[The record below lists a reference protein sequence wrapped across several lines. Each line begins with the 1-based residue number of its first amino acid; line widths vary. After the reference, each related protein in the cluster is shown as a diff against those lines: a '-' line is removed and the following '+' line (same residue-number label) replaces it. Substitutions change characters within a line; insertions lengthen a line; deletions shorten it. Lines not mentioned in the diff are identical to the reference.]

1 MQAVEERSIVEPG
14 LPAKEEKEDLS
25 LFKPD
30 PTQVAVK
37 NPFLSG
43 EKPQEGARPGRV
55 LAVPAARKL
64 ARELGIP
71 IEEVPG
77 SGPLGRVRVEDVRA
91 YAERRKAPPERPE
104 EGPQV
109 LPAGFPPPPKYAPP
123 KGYEHLEERVPL
135 RGIRRTIA
143 QGLWQSHLYTVR
155 TLNVDEADLT
165 ELVRLRERLKP
176 QAEAQGVK
184 LTYLPFI
191 VKAVVRALKKFPMLN
206 TSLDEERQ
214 EIVYKRYYH
223 IGLAVATE
231 RGLIVPVVRDADRKS
246 VLELAQ
252 EIAELSQKAR
262 EGRLAPEEVTGS
274 TFTITNIGS
283 VGATLSFPIIHL
295 PDAAILGV
303 HSIRKR
309 PWVMPDGS
317 IRPRDIMFLSSPLT
331 TAWWTGPRRPC
342 SPGRSSGSWKTP
354 TCSFWKCRMTPMKTY
369 DLIVIGT
376 GPGGYHAAIRAAQL
390 GLKVLAVEAGE
401 VGGLPQ
407 RGLHPHQGPPP
418 RRRDP
423 PPPEGGRGVRPEGQ
437 AGAGPEEARRL
448 AGSGG
453 EKLTGGVGT
462 LLKGNGVELLR
473 GFARLVGP
481 KEVEVGGE
489 RYGAKA

>member
-1 MQAVEERSIVEPG
+1 MPKEILMPELAESVVEGEILKWLVEEGDYLKKDQPFVEVMTDKVTVELPSPYEGVLLKKLAKEGEVVKVHAPIALLAEPGEAVAGVKEAPPVQAQEERSIVEPG
-14 LPAKEEKEDLS
+14 LPEKEEKEDLS

-43 EKPQEGARPGRV
+43 EKPKEGARPQGRV
-55 LAVPAARKL
+55 LAVPAARRL

-71 IEEVPG
+71 LEEVPG

-91 YAERRKAPPERPE
+91 YAEKRTAQPAPTPTPTPEAPREAPPA
-104 EGPQV
+104 
-109 LPAGFPPPPKYAPP
+109 PAPGFPPPPKYAPP

-165 ELVRLRERLKP
+165 ELVALRERLKLE
-176 QAEAQGVK
+176 AERQGVK

-191 VKAVVRALKKFPMLN
+191 FKAVARALKKYPMLN

-223 IGLAVATE
+223 LGLAVATE
-231 RGLIVPVVRDADRKS
+231 RGLVVPVVRDVDRKS

-252 EIAELSQKAR
+252 EIAELSAKAR

-274 TFTITNIGS
+274 TFTVTNIGS
-283 VGATLSFPIIHL
+283 VGALMSFPIIHT

-317 IRPRDIMFLSSPLT
+317 IQARDIMLLSL
-331 TAWWTGPRRPC
+331 
-342 SPGRSSGSWKTP
+342 
-354 TCSFWKCRMTPMKTY
+354 SF
-369 DLIVIGT
+369 D
-376 GPGGYHAAIRAAQL
+376 H
-390 GLKVLAVEAGE
+390 
-401 VGGLPQ
+401 
-407 RGLHPHQGPPP
+407 
-418 RRRDP
+418 
-423 PPPEGGRGVRPEGQ
+423 
-437 AGAGPEEARRL
+437 
-448 AGSGG
+448 
-453 EKLTGGVGT
+453 
-462 LLKGNGVELLR
+462 
-473 GFARLVGP
+473 RLVDGAEAAMFTR
-481 KEVEVGGE
+481 EVIRLLENPE
-489 RYGAKA
+489 RLLLEM

>member
-1 MQAVEERSIVEPG
+1 MAKEILMPELAESVVEGEILKWLVEEGDYLKKDQPFVEVMTDKVTVELPSPYEGVLLKKLAKEGEVVKVHAPIALLAEPGEAVEGVKEAPPVQAVEERSIVEPG
-14 LPAKEEKEDLS
+14 LPPKEQKEDLS

-30 PTQVAVK
+30 PTQVTVK
-37 NPFLSG
+37 NPFLA
-43 EKPQEGARPGRV
+43 EKPKEEVRTGRV

-77 SGPLGRVRVEDVRA
+77 SGPMGRVRVEDVRA
-91 YAERRKAPPERPE
+91 YAASRKAPPAPAEATREPE
-104 EGPQV
+104 A
-109 LPAGFPPPPKYAPP
+109 PAPGFPPPPRYAPP
-123 KGYEHLEERVPL
+123 KGYEALEERMPL
-135 RGIRRTIA
+135 RGIRRSIA

-165 ELVRLRERLKP
+165 ELVHLRERLKP
-176 QAEAQGVK
+176 EAERQGVK

-191 VKAVVRALKKFPMLN
+191 VKAVVRSLKKFPMLN

-231 RGLIVPVVRDADRKS
+231 RGLIVPVLKDADRKS
-246 VLELAQ
+246 VLELAK

-262 EGRLAPEEVTGS
+262 EGRLAPEEVSGS

-317 IRPRDIMFLSSPLT
+317 IQARDIMFLSL
-331 TAWWTGPRRPC
+331 
-342 SPGRSSGSWKTP
+342 
-354 TCSFWKCRMTPMKTY
+354 SF
-369 DLIVIGT
+369 D
-376 GPGGYHAAIRAAQL
+376 H
-390 GLKVLAVEAGE
+390 
-401 VGGLPQ
+401 
-407 RGLHPHQGPPP
+407 
-418 RRRDP
+418 
-423 PPPEGGRGVRPEGQ
+423 
-437 AGAGPEEARRL
+437 
-448 AGSGG
+448 
-453 EKLTGGVGT
+453 
-462 LLKGNGVELLR
+462 
-473 GFARLVGP
+473 RLVDGAEAAMFTR
-481 KEVEVGGE
+481 EVIRLLENPDLLLLE
-489 RYGAKA
+489 M